1 MNYESLLREHHLK
14 VTPQRLGILSLMQE
28 AGHLDVEELYIL
40 IKKQFASISL
50 ATLYKNINAML
61 EKSLITEIK
70 IPKHKSKYEIAKEPH
85 IHLLCQKC
93 DEFIDVSVN
102 IDTLVD
108 EATTKSHYQL
118 LDSSIVLCG
127 VCESCQTAAA

>member
-1 MNYESLLREHHLK
+1 MNYELLLRKHNLK
-14 VTPQRLGILSLMQE
+14 VTPQRLGILSLMQI
-28 AGHLDVEELYIL
+28 AGHLDVEELFGL
-40 IKKQFASISL
+40 IKKQFSSISL

-61 EKSLITEIK
+61 DTNLITEIK
-70 IPKHKSKYEIAKEPH
+70 IPNHKSKYEIAKEPH

-108 EATTKSHYQL
+108 EASMKSHYQL
-118 LDSSIVLCG
+118 VDSSIVLCG
-127 VCESCQTAAA
+127 VCEKCQAL

>member
-1 MNYESLLREHHLK
+1 MNYELLLREHNLK
-14 VTPQRLGILSLMQE
+14 VTPQRLGILSLMQR
-28 AGHLDVEELYIL
+28 AGHLNVEELFGL
-40 IKKQFASISL
+40 IKKQFSSISL

-61 EKSLITEIK
+61 ETSLITEIK

-102 IDTLVD
+102 IDTIVD
-108 EATTKSHYQL
+108 EASKKSHYQFI
-118 LDSSIVLCG
+118 DSSIVLCG
-127 VCESCQTAAA
+127 VCEKCQAL